1 MGLKEKEFLEKIEK
15 HKGMIFKI
23 SKMYLEN
30 QEDREDMFQEIILQL
45 WKSYQAF
52 EGKSQFSTW
61 LYRVSLNTAIT
72 FLKRDKKRTDKNEL
86 HENIDIEDEQNTDKE
101 LQTEFLYK
109 AVQELNP
116 IEKAL
121 IFLFLEGQ
129 NHKQISE
136 NMGITEVNAR
146 VKLNRTKE
154 KLQKIIK
161 NYGYEF

>member
-1 MGLKEKEFLEKIEK
+1 M
-15 HKGMIFKI
+15 
-23 SKMYLEN
+23 
-30 QEDREDMFQEIILQL
+30 
-45 WKSYQAF
+45 
-52 EGKSQFSTW
+52 
-61 LYRVSLNTAIT
+61 
-72 FLKRDKKRTDKNEL
+72 KRDKKRTDKNEL
-86 HENIDIEDEQNTDKE
+86 YENIDIEDEQNTDKE

-154 KLQKIIK
+154 KLQQIIK

>member
-129 NHKQISE
+129 NYKQISE

-154 KLQKIIK
+154 KLQQIIK

>member
-1 MGLKEKEFLEKIEK
+1 MGLKEKEVLEKIEK

-30 QEDREDMFQEIILQL
+30 QEDREDLFQEIILQL

-154 KLQKIIK
+154 KLQQIIK

>member
-30 QEDREDMFQEIILQL
+30 QEDREDLFQEIILQL

-72 FLKRDKKRTDKNEL
+72 FLKRDKKRMDKNEL

-154 KLQKIIK
+154 KLQQIIK

>member
-30 QEDREDMFQEIILQL
+30 QEDREDLFQEIIFQL

-154 KLQKIIK
+154 KLQQIIK

>member
-154 KLQKIIK
+154 KLQQIIK

>member
-1 MGLKEKEFLEKIEK
+1 MYKFGCITLLSLLS
-15 HKGMIFKI
+15 I
-23 SKMYLEN
+23 SAHAQSAITGTVKN
-30 QEDREDMFQEIILQL
+30 QEDREDLFQEIILQL

-86 HENIDIEDEQNTDKE
+86 HENIDMEDEQNTDKE

-136 NMGITEVNAR
+136 TS
-146 VKLNRTKE
+146 
-154 KLQKIIK
+154 
-161 NYGYEF
+161 

>member
-30 QEDREDMFQEIILQL
+30 QEDREDLFQEIILQL

-121 IFLFLEGQ
+121 VFLFLEGQ

-154 KLQKIIK
+154 KLQQIIK

>member
-30 QEDREDMFQEIILQL
+30 QEDREDLFQEIILQL

-154 KLQKIIK
+154 KLQQIIK

>member
-30 QEDREDMFQEIILQL
+30 QEDREDLFQEIILQL

-86 HENIDIEDEQNTDKE
+86 HENIDMEDEQNTDKE

-154 KLQKIIK
+154 KLQQIIK

>member
-1 MGLKEKEFLEKIEK
+1 MYKFGCITLLSLLS
-15 HKGMIFKI
+15 I
-23 SKMYLEN
+23 SAHAQSAITGTVKN
-30 QEDREDMFQEIILQL
+30 QEDREDLFQEIILQL

-86 HENIDIEDEQNTDKE
+86 HENIDMEDEQNTDKE

-154 KLQKIIK
+154 KLQQIIK

>member
-30 QEDREDMFQEIILQL
+30 QEDREDLFQEIILQL

-86 HENIDIEDEQNTDKE
+86 HENIDIEAEQNTDKE

-129 NHKQISE
+129 NYKQISE

-154 KLQKIIK
+154 KLQQIIK

>member
-30 QEDREDMFQEIILQL
+30 QEDCEDLFQEIILQL

-154 KLQKIIK
+154 KLQQIIK

>member
-30 QEDREDMFQEIILQL
+30 QEDREDLFQEIILQL

-129 NHKQISE
+129 NYKQISE

-154 KLQKIIK
+154 KLQQIIK

>member
-30 QEDREDMFQEIILQL
+30 QEDREDLFQEIILQL

-136 NMGITEVNAR
+136 NMGITEVNAL

-154 KLQKIIK
+154 KLQQIIK

>member
-30 QEDREDMFQEIILQL
+30 QEDREDLFQEIILQL

-86 HENIDIEDEQNTDKE
+86 HENIDMEYEQNTDKE

-154 KLQKIIK
+154 KLQQIIK